1 MQLNLNIYRG
11 REVEKVYTADEYDI
25 LFGTVE
31 DLVNL
36 IDVDSLTGGK
46 TDADFVGA
54 VAALLKGGIGSVRS
68 LLKEIFP
75 DVTDEELKRVKMRDV
90 VNILVNVLKY
100 GFINMK
106 GASSAKNS
114 AGGKTPLPF
123 IVFFL
128 ILRFPSVRGFRH
140 TPPRRLDVCRCGKC
154 FYLSSA

>member
-11 REVEKVYTADEYDI
+11 REVEKAYTADGYDI

-106 GASSAKNS
+106 GASSAKN
-114 AGGKTPLPF
+114 
-123 IVFFL
+123 
-128 ILRFPSVRGFRH
+128 
-140 TPPRRLDVCRCGKC
+140 
-154 FYLSSA
+154 